1 MPDSLITLIHSPA
14 QWLHRCWSGNGTLT
28 AGRRVWL
35 GSVLFLSLLFLSACS
50 VHKIDIQQGNV
61 ITQEMFE
68 KLKVGMDKKRVE
80 RVLGTPLVVDPF
92 HRDRWDYVY
101 IFKAG
106 DTDDRQSA
114 RLTLYFENDQVTKID
129 VFSTLPKEA
138 DVKKPGLAIR
148 R

>member
-1 MPDSLITLIHSPA
+1 MTDFLTRSSLFVRCAKKSALLI
-14 QWLHRCWSGNGTLT
+14 LL
-28 AGRRVWL
+28 L
-35 GSVLFLSLLFLSACS
+35 LLLLSSACS

-68 KLKVGMDKKRVE
+68 NLKIGMEKKRVE
-80 RVLGTPLVVDPF
+80 GVLGTPLITDPF

-101 IFKAG
+101 IYKAG

-114 RLTLYFENDQVTKID
+114 RLTLYFEGGQLSKID
-129 VFSTLPKEA
+129 AQTALPKEA
-138 DVKKPGLAIR
+138 EVKKPTQSLR